1 MEPGT
6 ALAVLAMIKPTAQ
19 TIVNA
24 WQDARHFG
32 GDIRGLGLRFNASK
46 AHLDHYESILF
57 TKDKFPGIGGML
69 YETLPEGEQRTIFDM
84 LGELRVLLDTYNDN
98 QQKI

>member
-6 ALAVLAMIKPTAQ
+6 ALAVLAMIKPTVQ

-32 GDIRGLGLRFNASK
+32 GDIRGLAVRFDASK
-46 AHLDHYESILF
+46 SHLNHYESILF
-57 TKDKFPGIGGML
+57 TKDKFPGIDGML
-69 YETLPEGEQRTIFDM
+69 YETLTERE
-84 LGELRVLLDTYNDN
+84 
-98 QQKI
+98 